1 MAAEAKSPDRIEKQ
15 VVLRHPRGR
24 VWRAIATADEFGRWF
39 GVRLSGEF
47 LPGATAR
54 GAIDT
59 PGYEH
64 LTLELQVDRVEPER
78 FFSFHWHPY
87 AVDPAVDYAQE
98 PRTLVSFTLE
108 EVAEGTELT
117 IVESGFEDVPAH
129 RRAEAYRMNEQ
140 GWTEQAQRIG
150 RYLDGTL

>member
-1 MAAEAKSPDRIEKQ
+1 MVAETQPGRIEKQ
-15 VVLRHPRGR
+15 VRLRHPPAR
-24 VWRAIATADEFGRWF
+24 VWRAVATADEFGRWF
-39 GVRLSGEF
+39 GARLTGEL

-54 GAIDT
+54 GALDA

-64 LTLELQVDRVEPER
+64 LTLELQVERVEPER

-87 AVDPAVDYAQE
+87 AVDPAADYAQE

-108 EVAEGTELT
+108 EVPDGTRLT
-117 IVESGFEDVPAH
+117 IVESGFEDLPAN
-129 RRAEAYRMNEQ
+129 RRDEAYRMNDQ
-140 GWTEQAQRIG
+140 GWAEQAQRIG